1 MAEEQKQPSKPL
13 PSPPPKEPAIKE
25 AGGKP
30 FPPDPDPD
38 TELRTTK

>member
-1 MAEEQKQPSKPL
+1 MAEEQKQPPPPL

-25 AGGKP
+25 AGS
-30 FPPDPDPD
+30 FPPKPDPD